1 MSGGRYSSPFWCDS
15 GLGGVRAWGAGAGA
29 ELGRRLLVAARG
41 GDTTTVLELMAK
53 GAPFTTD
60 WLGTSPLHL
69 AASNNH
75 VETCA
80 VLLRAGVS
88 RDSRTK
94 VDRTPLHLAAYA
106 GHADVIALLL
116 RYGAQVDCRDM
127 LRMTPLHWAVQR
139 GHGGAAAE
147 LVRGGADPT
156 ALSKFH
162 KSPLSLAAAASR
174 ADSRAD
180 ILALI
185 EDALKQREAA
195 HSVDALVT
203 EQSMSVDQ
211 DAQPQINF
219 DPVQNIP
226 GRSDSGRGEER
237 APQEQPI
244 KIEIDNRD
252 NVENSTENR
261 RSVAAAILRAHGI
274 APLPPDRGSTLLTA
288 LQSGRTLVLSDAGKL
303 MLKESTEPQNQP
315 FGGSKPANSS
325 SGVLLTATP
334 VKSPPA
340 PGVKIFTFNKMVNNK
355 IPIKKIINPHDMQ
368 VKFVQLPPNA
378 KIISPSKVIPVKNKP
393 KVSSE
398 AGRPAVKI
406 IMNKNNFKKLIAN
419 VKNNNNTVQN
429 KSDVTNIA
437 ETGSSELETGT
448 GGSVWRHAAEGA
460 RRAELAACSTQPAV
474 LRAALHAAATLLRDL
489 TDTLRH
495 CERHHT

>member
-1 MSGGRYSSPFWCDS
+1 
-15 GLGGVRAWGAGAGA
+15 
-29 ELGRRLLVAARG
+29 
-41 GDTTTVLELMAK
+41 MAK

-147 LVRGGADPT
+147 LVRCGADPT

-252 NVENSTENR
+252 NVEVTGITCNTGSGNLHVPRAINTLCVHNI
-261 RSVAAAILRAHGI
+261 ILRTLEVS
-274 APLPPDRGSTLLTA
+274 PLLNVT
-288 LQSGRTLVLSDAGKL
+288 
-303 MLKESTEPQNQP
+303 
-315 FGGSKPANSS
+315 
-325 SGVLLTATP
+325 
-334 VKSPPA
+334 
-340 PGVKIFTFNKMVNNK
+340 
-355 IPIKKIINPHDMQ
+355 
-368 VKFVQLPPNA
+368 
-378 KIISPSKVIPVKNKP
+378 PSKRKDRISVMQ
-393 KVSSE
+393 
-398 AGRPAVKI
+398 GI
-406 IMNKNNFKKLIAN
+406 I
-419 VKNNNNTVQN
+419 T
-429 KSDVTNIA
+429 T
-437 ETGSSELETGT
+437 
-448 GGSVWRHAAEGA
+448 
-460 RRAELAACSTQPAV
+460 
-474 LRAALHAAATLLRDL
+474 
-489 TDTLRH
+489 
-495 CERHHT
+495 

>member
-1 MSGGRYSSPFWCDS
+1 
-15 GLGGVRAWGAGAGA
+15 
-29 ELGRRLLVAARG
+29 
-41 GDTTTVLELMAK
+41 
-53 GAPFTTD
+53 
-60 WLGTSPLHL
+60 
-69 AASNNH
+69 
-75 VETCA
+75 
-80 VLLRAGVS
+80 
-88 RDSRTK
+88 
-94 VDRTPLHLAAYA
+94 
-106 GHADVIALLL
+106 
-116 RYGAQVDCRDM
+116 M

-147 LVRGGADPT
+147 LVRCGADPT

-252 NVENSTENR
+252 NVEVTGITCNTGSGNLHVPRAINTLCVHNI
-261 RSVAAAILRAHGI
+261 ILRTLENAGEQTQCSCGT
-274 APLPPDRGSTLLTA
+274 ACAGTRPSPDRGSTLSPRCRAGGPSYCPVCTGTDTSPPPSAAALTA
-288 LQSGRTLVLSDAGKL
+288 LQSGRTLVLS
-303 MLKESTEPQNQP
+303 
-315 FGGSKPANSS
+315 
-325 SGVLLTATP
+325 
-334 VKSPPA
+334 
-340 PGVKIFTFNKMVNNK
+340 
-355 IPIKKIINPHDMQ
+355 
-368 VKFVQLPPNA
+368 
-378 KIISPSKVIPVKNKP
+378 VKNKP

-437 ETGSSELETGT
+437 KLWSTLRRKLA
-448 GGSVWRHAAEGA
+448 VVNWRQAPAALCGDM
-460 RRAELAACSTQPAV
+460 R
-474 LRAALHAAATLLRDL
+474 LRALG
-489 TDTLRH
+489 
-495 CERHHT
+495 EPN